1 MDATRREGMGKSSTG
16 PGSSMRSAA
25 TVRRLAMYKTRPW
38 RNSKGHVLHTDLQSK
53 ALPNTRIKPDRRWFG
68 NTRVVGQR
76 ELERFREELG
86 SKVSDAYTVV
96 LKHRTLPLSLLNHQP
111 QGKAR
116 VHIVETEP
124 FQDTFGPGAKRRRP
138 KLGAA
143 AEGYESL
150 LQHSAEKQESFAGK
164 AGGSEALTR
173 AQDAEDGVRAVV
185 RHSMFDKGQSRRI
198 WGELF
203 KVLDSSDV
211 VVQVLDARDPM
222 GTRCTYLEKH
232 LRDKCPHKHLLLLL
246 NKCDLV
252 PSWVAK
258 GWLRTLS
265 REYPTLAFHASITNP
280 FGKGS
285 LLSLL
290 RQVARLKS
298 DKQAISVGFIG
309 YPNVGKSSVINTLRT
324 KKVCSVAP
332 VPGETKVWQYIT
344 LMKRIFLID
353 CPGVVYADARDSET
367 NAVLKGVVRV
377 ANLEDA
383 DQHIP
388 DVLNR
393 VKPAYISRAYGIE
406 KWCVPCLAP
415 PPPSSLSRPTR
426 QRDSETNAVLKG
438 VVRVANLED
447 ADQHIPDVL
456 NRVKPA
462 YISRAYGIEK
472 WEDATD
478 FLSQMAKRSGKL
490 LKGGEPDV
498 KTAAKMVLH
507 DWQRGKIPFFTPPPD
522 SDALPHKGAGGKAA
536 GKQGAGGADAEG
548 AEGVGAEGEV
558 GEGESAE
565 QRQVSEQME
574 RMTEVLREVA
584 RRQQN
589 MRVPTNAGLAF
600 DEEDARG
607 QGRIGKRAKRGGEGE
622 GGGEEGEEEEDEELE
637 EEEVV
642 EEEDEED
649 EEGEERE
656 EGEEVEE
663 GEEREEGEEGEEGEE
678 EEARA
683 EGSEDSEKEGEAGE
697 GREEEEVGGGRG
709 GAAGE
714 EVSWEELVS
723 GVGRTAPQ
731 PAKGGQGDSEQ
742 QRPVGRGGKGGGGQQ
757 QEGVGRKAELSR
769 RARAA
774 AARAQKQVEVQERK
788 REWSGAQDKG
798 KGKGKGKKRKDM

>member
-150 LQHSAEKQESFAGK
+150 LQHSAEKQESFEGK

-211 VVQVLDARDPM
+211 VVQVLDARDPL
-222 GTRCTYLEKH
+222 GTRCTYLERH

-258 GWLRTLS
+258 GWLRALS

-388 DVLNR
+388 DVLAR
-393 VKPAYISRAYGIE
+393 VKPAYLTRAYGI
-406 KWCVPCLAP
+406 
-415 PPPSSLSRPTR
+415 
-426 QRDSETNAVLKG
+426 D
-438 VVRVANLED
+438 
-447 ADQHIPDVL
+447 
-456 NRVKPA
+456 
-462 YISRAYGIEK
+462 K

-478 FLSQMAKRSGKL
+478 FLSQMAKRTGKL

-498 KTAAKMVLH
+498 QTAAKMVLH

-536 GKQGAGGADAEG
+536 GKQGAGGADDAEG
-548 AEGVGAEGEV
+548 VEGVGAEGEA

-565 QRQVSEQME
+565 RRQVSEQME
-574 RMTEVLREVA
+574 KMTEVLREVA

-589 MRVPTNAGLAF
+589 MRIPTNAGLAF

-607 QGRIGKRAKRGGEGE
+607 QGTTGKWVKRKGEGE
-622 GGGEEGEEEEDEELE
+622 GEEGEEGEEEEEELE
-637 EEEVV
+637 DEEVV
-642 EEEDEED
+642 EEEEEED
-649 EEGEERE
+649 KEGEELEEGEEI
-656 EGEEVEE
+656 EE
-663 GEEREEGEEGEEGEE
+663 GEEREEGEEGEE
-678 EEARA
+678 EEAKA
-683 EGSEDSEKEGEAGE
+683 EGLEDSEREGVAGE
-697 GREEEEVGGGRG
+697 GREEDEVGEGTVGGL
-709 GAAGE
+709 AGE

-723 GVGRTAPQ
+723 GVGRAVAQ
-731 PAKGGQGDSEQ
+731 PAKRGQGDSEQ
-742 QRPVGRGGKGGGGQQ
+742 QRPAGRGGKGGGGQQ
-757 QEGVGRKAELSR
+757 QEGAGRKGELSR

-774 AARAQKQVEVQERK
+774 AARVQKQVEVQERK

-798 KGKGKGKKRKDM
+798 KGKGKGKGKKRKDM